1 MKKLIYITA
10 IIIVGITN
18 LAIAQNV
25 SDQNPNSNSSA
36 EKYTV
41 LAVTANNTQG
51 VTVQNTYKVTDWREV
66 KLEKQELKA
75 TRKHEL
81 KKLRLEAKKENR
93 VYRNASPYYRQDRNS
108 RRNRCNRQSRP
119 YYGNNSYNN
128 NTPYYY
134 NY

>member
-1 MKKLIYITA
+1 MKKLIYLTA
-10 IIIVGITN
+10 IIIGITN
-18 LAIAQNV
+18 LAFAQNG
-25 SDQNPNSNSSA
+25 SDQNPNSKASA
-36 EKYTV
+36 EKYTSLV
-41 LAVTANNTQG
+41 ATTDNTQG

-93 VYRNASPYYRQDRNS
+93 AYRNSRPYYGQNRNS
-108 RRNRCNRQSRP
+108 RRNRCNRPSRP
-119 YYGNNSYNN
+119 YYGNNSYYN